1 MSTIRI
7 TQRLMVERSLTAM
20 QTGAARLARSQEQ
33 LSTGRQINR
42 PSDSPT
48 GTNSAMRLREELA
61 ATAQHARNASDGLA
75 WLGRTDNTLT
85 SMVDGTRRAR
95 DLILQGANG
104 ATGQQARDA
113 LAAELT
119 QIRESMVSL
128 ANTQHLGRP
137 IFGGTTAGS
146 VAYAEHPG
154 PGADTGRVVF
164 IDQLPTATTTAAG
177 PIKRT
182 VGNGVEVTI
191 NTVGPDAFGANGTDL
206 FKVIDDAVATLTSG
220 GNPSAHLDDLDAVMK
235 KMLTALADV
244 GTRYGR
250 VESALASVNSATLD
264 MQAALSE
271 VENVDIAK
279 AIVDLQMQEV
289 AYQAALGATARVIQ
303 PSLLDFLR

>member
-1 MSTIRI
+1 MSTVRI

-20 QTGAARLARSQEQ
+20 QTGAGRLARSQEQ
-33 LSTGRQINR
+33 LSTGRLINR

-48 GTNSAMRLREELA
+48 GTNSAMRLREQLA
-61 ATAQHARNASDGLA
+61 TDAQHARNASDGLA

-85 SMVDGTRRAR
+85 TMLDGTRRAR
-95 DLILQGANG
+95 DLMLQGVS
-104 ATGQQARDA
+104 TGSTGPQAREA
-113 LAAELT
+113 LAMEME
-119 QIRESMVSL
+119 QIRESMLSL

-137 IFGGTTAGS
+137 LFGGTTDGPAAYNADGTFAGEAS
-146 VAYAEHPG
+146 SSISRRVGDEQVVRISTLG
-154 PGADTGRVVF
+154 PA
-164 IDQLPTATTTAAG
+164 
-177 PIKRT
+177 
-182 VGNGVEVTI
+182 
-191 NTVGPDAFGANGTDL
+191 AFGADGSNL
-206 FKVIDDAVATLTSG
+206 FDVLDKAVNQLRTAPDQLGATLG
-220 GNPSAHLDDLDAVMK
+220 ELDAVMN
-235 KMLTALADV
+235 KMTTALADV

-303 PSLLDFLR
+303 PSLIDFLR